1 MLRTLALMCRKKSA
15 AERSRRKEV
24 LDMKK
29 SGYSLGSKI
38 PNAMRREVYRRD
50 GYMCA
55 LCGDPRKLEI
65 HHYRHRSLGGVTHPM
80 NLITLCPYCHAVIH
94 HQTAPVADFMD
105 AEELDQACA
114 EYLGDYYAGQ
124 GMEWYVWDG

>member
-1 MLRTLALMCRKKSA
+1 
-15 AERSRRKEV
+15 
-24 LDMKK
+24 MKK
-29 SGYSLGSKI
+29 TNYGLGSKI

-94 HQTAPVADFMD
+94 HETAPIADYMD
-105 AEELDQACA
+105 ADELDQACA
-114 EYLGDYYAGQ
+114 EYLGDYYQGQ
-124 GMEWYVWDG
+124 GKEWYVWDG